1 MAMKQRQPPVQAGD
15 LPRRG
20 ETLSVKKSSPAAA
33 IAADWR
39 YKMANGITEL
49 LDELYNM
56 VSDAWGLPLGA
67 EKCVIERNK
76 ALDLLDEIKEQL
88 PTELA
93 EAQRLVSARSEF
105 IANAKK
111 EADSMRKAAEEH
123 ARRMVDEQT
132 IIKAAKMRSNEIIN
146 AAEKRGLAL
155 RKAANEYADDA
166 MRRTESAISEALE
179 EVRQSRVK
187 FRSAASADA
196 AGISVEE

>member
-1 MAMKQRQPPVQAGD
+1 
-15 LPRRG
+15 
-20 ETLSVKKSSPAAA
+20 
-33 IAADWR
+33 
-39 YKMANGITEL
+39 MANGITEL

-56 VSDAWGLPLGA
+56 VSDAWSLPLGA

-76 ALDLLDEIKEQL
+76 ALDLLDEIRAQF

-132 IIKAAKMRSNEIIN
+132 IVKAAKMRSNEIIN
-146 AAEKRGLAL
+146 AAEKRSLAL
-155 RKAANEYADDA
+155 KKAANEYADDA

-179 EVRQSRVK
+179 EVRQSRVR

-196 AGISVEE
+196 AGTAAEE

>member
-1 MAMKQRQPPVQAGD
+1 
-15 LPRRG
+15 
-20 ETLSVKKSSPAAA
+20 
-33 IAADWR
+33 
-39 YKMANGITEL
+39 MANGITEL

-196 AGISVEE
+196 AGISVED

>member
-1 MAMKQRQPPVQAGD
+1 
-15 LPRRG
+15 
-20 ETLSVKKSSPAAA
+20 
-33 IAADWR
+33 
-39 YKMANGITEL
+39 MANGITEL

-76 ALDLLDEIKEQL
+76 ALDLLDEIRAQF

-132 IIKAAKMRSNEIIN
+132 IVKAAKMRSNEIIN
-146 AAEKRGLAL
+146 AAEKRSLAL
-155 RKAANEYADDA
+155 KKAANEYADDA

-179 EVRQSRVK
+179 EVRQSRVR

-196 AGISVEE
+196 AGTAAEE

>member
-1 MAMKQRQPPVQAGD
+1 
-15 LPRRG
+15 
-20 ETLSVKKSSPAAA
+20 
-33 IAADWR
+33 
-39 YKMANGITEL
+39 MANGITEL

-76 ALDLLDEIKEQL
+76 ALDLLDEIRTQF

-93 EAQRLVSARSEF
+93 EAQRLVNARSEF

-132 IIKAAKMRSNEIIN
+132 IVKAAKMRSNEIIN

-166 MRRTESAISEALE
+166 MRRTESAISEALD
-179 EVRQSRVK
+179 EVRQSRIR

-196 AGISVEE
+196 AGTAAEE